1 MKKIIV
7 SISVIALLISASIVS
22 AYAFELKA
30 DVSEDLESIVIKD
43 MDPFDGYILYTP
55 WYGMETYLINNTGE
69 VVHKWSSLT
78 PPPALP
84 VYLLENGSLLRAG
97 HKFSIRYALGRG
109 ATGRVEMFNW
119 VGQKIWNFEYANNK
133 YHLHHD
139 IEPLPNGNILMIAWE
154 YKTRDEAIAAGRN
167 PENINIFGMWPDHI
181 IEVEPIFP
189 EGGNIV
195 WEWHA
200 WDHLIQDF
208 DPTKD
213 NYGVVADHPELI
225 DINLGKQAIDWL
237 HTNSIY
243 YNKRFDQIVLSSAL
257 MNEIWIIDHSI
268 NTTEAAGPGGD
279 LLYRWG
285 NPQNYHRGDE
295 TDQKLFWQHDARWIE
310 NGYPGEGH
318 ITLYNNYCYRRNYSS
333 VLEIVPPVD
342 ENGNYILEPDSAYGP
357 EEPIWVY
364 TGDPLDSFFSIK
376 MSGAQ
381 RLPNGNTLICSADQ
395 ARFFE
400 VTPEKE
406 TIWEYFNPFP
416 LLIDYKGV
424 FKIQYYP
431 PDYPG
436 IEELLINIENVTAE
450 SGVIVSECSQNIHQQ
465 SLLSGSLSNN

>member
-1 MKKIIV
+1 
-7 SISVIALLISASIVS
+7 
-22 AYAFELKA
+22 
-30 DVSEDLESIVIKD
+30 
-43 MDPFDGYILYTP
+43 
-55 WYGMETYLINNTGE
+55 
-69 VVHKWSSLT
+69 
-78 PPPALP
+78 
-84 VYLLENGSLLRAG
+84 
-97 HKFSIRYALGRG
+97 
-109 ATGRVEMFNW
+109 
-119 VGQKIWNFEYANNK
+119 
-133 YHLHHD
+133 
-139 IEPLPNGNILMIAWE
+139 
-154 YKTRDEAIAAGRN
+154 
-167 PENINIFGMWPDHI
+167 
-181 IEVEPIFP
+181 
-189 EGGNIV
+189 
-195 WEWHA
+195 
-200 WDHLIQDF
+200 
-208 DPTKD
+208 
-213 NYGVVADHPELI
+213 
-225 DINLGKQAIDWL
+225 
-237 HTNSIY
+237 
-243 YNKRFDQIVLSSAL
+243 

-436 IEELLINIENVTAE
+436 IEELLINIESMTAE
-450 SGVIVSECSQNIHQQ
+450 SGVTVSEFSQNIHQQ